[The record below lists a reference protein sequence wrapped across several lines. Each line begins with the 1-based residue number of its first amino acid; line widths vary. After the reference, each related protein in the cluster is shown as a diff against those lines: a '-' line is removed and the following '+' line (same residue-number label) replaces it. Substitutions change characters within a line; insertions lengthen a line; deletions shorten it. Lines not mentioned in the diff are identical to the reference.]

1 MADLFKKG
9 DLVMVMG
16 EVKWVDGDEN
26 NMKIEMPKGYSIFV
40 NQTDAVMHRAA
51 FAIDDLV
58 VWDGGDLKGVIIGI
72 DKNHDV
78 AWVMSFDQF
87 HTEALG
93 DLSRPDPDF
102 DEIEDRPPLSD
113 LPASA
118 PTGDRLQAVLQEVLS
133 PPRAETPPNDISPGG
148 EPI

>member
-9 DLVMVMG
+9 DLVMVLG
-16 EVKWVDGDEN
+16 EVMWVDKEGGQ
-26 NMKIEMPKGYSIFV
+26 MKVEMPRSSNIYI

-51 FAIDDLV
+51 FEIADLV

-87 HTEALG
+87 HTVALG

-118 PTGDRLQAVLQEVLS
+118 PTGDRLQAVLEEVLS
-133 PPRAETPPNDISPGG
+133 PPRVDRGNG
-148 EPI
+148 EPEGEYEF